1 MNYDDDPVLQFAAWV
16 LLAFSIGTVIYA
28 LTRES
33 GQL

>member
-1 MNYDDDPVLQFAAWV
+1 MNYDDDPVLRFSAYV
-16 LLAFSIGTVIYA
+16 LLAFSIATIIYA